1 MVVVKTKTRSDVYQI
16 EHVAIM
22 NKIVIQYFERITNQ
36 HQIFEVRRG
45 GLSNNDVSKRS
56 SSRSTTKKVKEGRSY
71 NFTFLFFFKDIE
83 SLHISCRDLDPGE
96 KVEMLRVRNRMV
108 V

>member
-1 MVVVKTKTRSDVYQI
+1 MYQR

-36 HQIFEVRRG
+36 HQVFEVRRG

-56 SSRSTTKKVKEGRSY
+56 SSGSTTKNGKGR
-71 NFTFLFFFKDIE
+71 
-83 SLHISCRDLDPGE
+83 
-96 KVEMLRVRNRMV
+96 
-108 V
+108 

>member
-1 MVVVKTKTRSDVYQI
+1 M
-16 EHVAIM
+16 AIM
-22 NKIVIQYFERITNQ
+22 NKIVIQYFEKITNQ

-71 NFTFLFFFKDIE
+71 NFTFLCFFQ
-83 SLHISCRDLDPGE
+83 RY
-96 KVEMLRVRNRMV
+96 
-108 V
+108 